1 MKIALVS
8 DIHSNLEAFD
18 AVLIDISRKGVSRI
32 GFLGDIV
39 GYGPDPKECLSL
51 SRIFDFMIL
60 GNHDDAI
67 LYNSTETFNAR
78 AKSAID
84 WTQGILF
91 KDMDF
96 VNHIKKNF
104 ITHKIENGVLFCH
117 GSPRDYTR
125 EYVFPDLSTNPEHVR
140 EIFDALDWVAF
151 VGHTH
156 HPGIML
162 PDGEYYYPE
171 ELDFYFRLGRKK
183 AIVNVG
189 SVGQP
194 RDGNPRA
201 CYCIF
206 DDSTKVVEWY
216 RIEYNVAKT
225 AKKIVDTGILDP
237 FLAKRLEVG
246 K

>member
-1 MKIALVS
+1 MKIALLS

-18 AVLIDISRKGVSRI
+18 AVLIDISRRGVQRI

-67 LYNSTETFNAR
+67 LYGSTETFNAR
-78 AKSAID
+78 AKTAIE
-84 WTQGILF
+84 WTKKVLE
-91 KDMDF
+91 KDRDF
-96 VNHIKKNF
+96 VEHIKRNF
-104 ITHKIENGVLFCH
+104 ITHHFEEGILFCH

-125 EYVFPDLSTNPEHVR
+125 EYVFPDIGLDRRRVR
-140 EIFDALDWVAF
+140 ELFRVLDWICF

-156 HPGIML
+156 HPGVLL
-162 PDGEYYYPE
+162 PDGEYYYPD
-171 ELDFYFRLGRKK
+171 ELDYYFRVNPRHK
-183 AIVNVG
+183 AIINVG

-194 RDGNPRA
+194 RDGDPRA
-201 CYCIF
+201 SYVIF
-206 DDSTKVVEWY
+206 DGRKVEWI
-216 RIEYNVAKT
+216 RVPYNFKKTQAK
-225 AKKIVDTGILDP
+225 ILSTGVLDP
-237 FLAKRLEVG
+237 FLAKRLALG

>member
-1 MKIALVS
+1 MKIALLS

-18 AVLIDISRKGVSRI
+18 AVLIDISRRGVQRI

-67 LYNSTETFNAR
+67 LYGSTETFNTRAR
-78 AKSAID
+78 TAIE
-84 WTQGILF
+84 WTKAVLE
-91 KDMDF
+91 KDRDF
-96 VNHIKKNF
+96 VEHIKKNF
-104 ITHKIENGVLFCH
+104 ITHHFEEGVLFCH

-125 EYVFPDLSTNPEHVR
+125 EYVFPDIGLDRRRVR
-140 EIFDALDWVAF
+140 ELFRALDWICF

-156 HPGIML
+156 HPGVLL
-162 PDGEYYYPE
+162 PDGEYYYPD
-171 ELDFYFRLGRKK
+171 ELDYYFRVNPRHK
-183 AIVNVG
+183 AIINVG

-194 RDGNPRA
+194 RDGDPRA
-201 CYCIF
+201 SYVIF
-206 DDSTKVVEWY
+206 DGGKVEWI
-216 RIEYNVAKT
+216 RVPYNFRKTQAKIL
-225 AKKIVDTGILDP
+225 ATGVLDP
-237 FLAKRLEVG
+237 FLAKRLALG